1 VIAMPHTSTTARY
14 SSVLLVDDSE
24 LDSFVTRRILEN
36 CHFADRIY
44 CHSCGSNAIDFL
56 KHMRAEGK
64 RLPEVIFLDVNMP
77 KMDGFDFIKEFD
89 KISVEDR
96 TAIKV
101 VMFTCS
107 VNPVLR
113 EHSRRYPSVYRF
125 IHKPLSRDVL
135 YSI

>member
-1 VIAMPHTSTTARY
+1 M
-14 SSVLLVDDSE
+14 LVDDSE
-24 LDSFVTRRILEN
+24 LDSFVTRRILET

-44 CHSCGSNAIDFL
+44 SHTCGNNALEFL
-56 KHMRAEGK
+56 RNMKTEGK

-96 TAIKV
+96 SAVKV

-107 VNPVLR
+107 VNPVIR
-113 EHSRRYPSVYRF
+113 EHSRRYSSIYRF

-135 YSI
+135 FSI